1 MNSVEFLKNEL
12 KTLAQKFPKVH
23 IKYGFNSLIET
34 HIVELLPLIEY
45 TENIELD
52 KAWIPLSIQFME
64 EYVDDNI
71 AFISSDSPLS
81 LKEVTFEFNS
91 TACSEGN
98 IISELFAPLTES
110 ELHYDF
116 PAEMP
121 NGKIMTNAF
130 VNLSENFIKNVTQ
143 GEYDFSENLYS
154 QAA

>member
-1 MNSVEFLKNEL
+1 MNPIEFLKNEL
-12 KTLAQKFPKVH
+12 KSIAEKFPNVH
-23 IKYGFNSLIET
+23 IKYGFNSFIET

-45 TENIELD
+45 TGNKELD
-52 KAWIPLSIQFME
+52 KAWIPLSLQFMQ
-64 EYVDDNI
+64 EYADDNI

-116 PAEMP
+116 PTQIP
-121 NGKIMTNAF
+121 NGKIMINAL
-130 VNLSENFIKNVTQ
+130 VNLSKNFIKNLNED
-143 GEYDFSENLYS
+143 EYVSLENAYS

>member
-1 MNSVEFLKNEL
+1 MKPIEFLKKEL
-12 KTLAQKFPKVH
+12 KSIAEKFPNVH

-45 TENIELD
+45 TENKELD
-52 KAWIPLSIQFME
+52 KAWIPLSLQFME
-64 EYVDDNI
+64 EYADDNI

-81 LKEVTFEFNS
+81 LKEITFEFNS

-98 IISELFAPLTES
+98 LISEIYAPLTES

-116 PAEMP
+116 PTKIS
-121 NGKIMTNAF
+121 NGKILINAF
-130 VNLSENFIKNVTQ
+130 VNLSENFINNFN
-143 GEYDFSENLYS
+143 EDEHEFLDNEYS